1 MSLLDSLGLG
11 GLMGQNQVQSNQSGF
26 QRAHQYNHSQLSGQ
40 MGQSLMQQQ
49 LGQYHQMQNQ
59 TKWMFNGV
67 HCSGPREMA
76 DIIWANDC
84 PEKTHFLLKYE

>member
-1 MSLLDSLGLG
+1 MSLLDGLGLG
-11 GLMGQNQVQSNQSGF
+11 GLMGQNQIQSNQSAF
-26 QRAHQYNHSQLSGQ
+26 QRAQQYSQYGGQ
-40 MGQSLMQQQ
+40 MSQSLAQQQ
-49 LGQYHQMQNQ
+49 LYNAAMMQNQ

-67 HCSGPREMA
+67 YCSGPREMA